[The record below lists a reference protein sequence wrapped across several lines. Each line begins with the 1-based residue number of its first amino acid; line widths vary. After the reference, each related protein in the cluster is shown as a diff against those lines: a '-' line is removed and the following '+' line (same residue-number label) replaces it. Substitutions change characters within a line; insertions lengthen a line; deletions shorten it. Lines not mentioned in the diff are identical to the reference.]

1 MLVPGPGIEHVPAAL
16 EAWSLKH
23 WTAREVPVSSLGL
36 TNSVA
41 MNICKHMCSNL
52 LAVYLSRI
60 AGSNGTS
67 TLKLLRNCQTG
78 F

>member
-1 MLVPGPGIEHVPAAL
+1 MVAPAL

-23 WTAREVPVSSLGL
+23 WTAREVPVSSLGIM
-36 TNSVA
+36 NSVA

-52 LAVYLSRI
+52 LAIYLSGF
-60 AGSNGTS
+60 AGLHGNSM
-67 TLKLLRNCQTG
+67 LKLLRNCQTV